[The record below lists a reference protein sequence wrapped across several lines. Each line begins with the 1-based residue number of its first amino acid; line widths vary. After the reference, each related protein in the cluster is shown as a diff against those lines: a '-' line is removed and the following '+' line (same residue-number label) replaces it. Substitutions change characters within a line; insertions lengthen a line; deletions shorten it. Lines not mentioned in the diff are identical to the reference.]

1 MKSKFTEN
9 LSRKEYQ
16 MLAYYVGSGSR
27 AETCREFG
35 ITPTE
40 LTAWLK
46 MPQIRTAKRA
56 LKKSM
61 LQTRRREL
69 DRLEGKAFDVLN
81 RLTEDTA
88 KEESQIKATKII
100 MDEKRLRNQESD
112 LADVVEAL
120 EEAVE
125 AAAGRWERVE
135 TIDD

>member
-1 MKSKFTEN
+1 
-9 LSRKEYQ
+9 
-16 MLAYYVGSGSR
+16 MLAYFVGCGSR

-35 ITPTE
+35 IAPTE
-40 LTAWLK
+40 LAEWLK
-46 MPQIRTAKRA
+46 LPEIRTAKRA

-61 LQTRRREL
+61 LQTRRRTL
-69 DRLEGKAFDVLN
+69 DRLEGKAFDVLD

-88 KEESQIKATKII
+88 KEESQIRATKII
-100 MDEKRLRNQESD
+100 VDEKYRRNQESD